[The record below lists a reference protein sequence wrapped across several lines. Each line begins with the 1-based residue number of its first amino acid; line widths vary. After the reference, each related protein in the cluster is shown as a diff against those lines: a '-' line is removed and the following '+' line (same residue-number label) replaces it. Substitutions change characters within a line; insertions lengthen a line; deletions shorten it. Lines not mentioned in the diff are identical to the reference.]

1 MRLAGVSPS
10 AQTLAVMSTSVAGLE
25 DQIRNRINA
34 RRKQHELLGR
44 SADWNRLCSALDVI
58 GDAELG
64 LDAYLSHSEVTDTG
78 AQYLH
83 VYGAL
88 QLLQTQQDAV
98 AEICAALRIKPQ
110 ASPKV
115 PLVRQVRSSAVAHP
129 TRQQDNNRWKSN
141 FIVRMTL
148 SQHGFTLF
156 TVVADESSYTEQ
168 YVSIPELVA
177 LQRTAL
183 AATLMEVLAILDEA
197 EMKHREKHKDEKLA
211 SCFPS
216 ALGYYFSKI
225 FEAIHSPRSYPLG
238 GMHIELVGECLV
250 KMRKMLEE
258 RGEWGISE
266 SINYEYELLEYPL
279 QQLATFF
286 DDRSASEL
294 NNKDAYIFSTFV
306 REQINTLIKIA
317 EEIDEEYEVSLAT
330 DG

>member
-1 MRLAGVSPS
+1 
-10 AQTLAVMSTSVAGLE
+10 MSTTVAGLE

-58 GDAELG
+58 GDTELG
-64 LDAYLSHSEVTDTG
+64 LDAYLSHPEVSDTG

-98 AEICAALRIKPQ
+98 SEICAALQIKPQ

-129 TRQQDNNRWKSN
+129 TRQQENNQSKSN

-156 TVVADESSYTEQ
+156 TVVADESSHTEQ
-168 YVSIPELVA
+168 HISIPKLVA

-183 AATLMEVLAILDEA
+183 VATLMEVLAILDEA
-197 EMKHREKHKDEKLA
+197 EMKHRDKHKDEKLA

-216 ALGYYFSKI
+216 TLGYYFSKI

-238 GMHIELVGECLV
+238 AMHVELVAECLV
-250 KMRKMLEE
+250 KMRSMLEE

-279 QQLATFF
+279 QQLAAFF
-286 DDRSASEL
+286 GDRSASKL
-294 NNKDAYIFSTFV
+294 NDKDAYIFSAFV

-317 EEIDEEYEVSLAT
+317 QEIDGEYEASPAT